1 MNGRE
6 YIDVWRVVCNG
17 DKRFTWRLKNPRQ
30 QARLDVF
37 IVSSDIYNIVTE
49 FDIKAGY
56 KTDHSRVILI
66 YNLHNIHKSDIHFT
80 IEDSLLLETILMN
93 IKGLTIQYAAR
104 KSEKLPRVW
113 NWTRETYRT
122 AGKSITKLPK
132 ASPILFNQLTQA
144 KQQFS
149 DIHNTKTKGIVTR
162 TKANWANFGDK
173 PTQYFLALEKINFTH
188 W

>member
-1 MNGRE
+1 MGIVSLILKQTLKIIKKKNNARFRDSILQLMNGRE

-104 KSEKLPRVW
+104 KSEKLPRV
-113 NWTRETYRT
+113 
-122 AGKSITKLPK
+122 
-132 ASPILFNQLTQA
+132 
-144 KQQFS
+144 
-149 DIHNTKTKGIVTR
+149 
-162 TKANWANFGDK
+162 
-173 PTQYFLALEKINFTH
+173 
-188 W
+188 